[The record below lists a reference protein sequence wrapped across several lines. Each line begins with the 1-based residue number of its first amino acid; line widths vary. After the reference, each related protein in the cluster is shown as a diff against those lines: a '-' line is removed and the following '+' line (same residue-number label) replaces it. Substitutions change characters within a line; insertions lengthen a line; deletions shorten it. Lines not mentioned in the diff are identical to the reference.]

1 MYLKNTMYSDVFRCI
16 PKRLE
21 YMYSGQTRI
30 RKEYMYSLNTCILE
44 CIPDGD
50 EYNVFLIYVFKC
62 I

>member
-1 MYLKNTMYSDVFRCI
+1 MYSDVFRCI

-30 RKEYMYSLNTCILE
+30 RKKYMYSLNTRILE